1 MVWHDIENEPTS
13 HLTRAAV
20 HILSV
25 FQCHFVKSILEAET
39 QIVKYKNIVIAFL
52 VFFKNNVNFYLKFQM
67 LKKKPHIRTKIMFSF
82 FPFFSGSAK
91 RTWIIPI
98 ALEKLK

>member
-67 LKKKPHIRTKIMFSF
+67 LKKKTTHKNKNNVF
-82 FPFFSGSAK
+82 FFS
-91 RTWIIPI
+91 IF
-98 ALEKLK
+98 